1 MSKVLSTKLSFSP
14 STSEDV
20 VGYKLYIQPVPD
32 PVTYDSP
39 SFDLGNKTEVFISTL
54 PGMEEVDGVYNLGVT
69 AVDDAGNE
77 SSMNVIEA
85 VPLDFFAPA
94 PVSDLVISRD

>member
-14 STSEDV
+14 SDSQDV
-20 VGYKLYIQPVPD
+20 VGYKLYVQPAPD

-54 PGMEEVDGVYNLGVT
+54 PGLDQVDGVYNLGVT
-69 AVDDAGNE
+69 SVDDAENE
-77 SSMNVIEA
+77 SDMTLIEG
-85 VPLDFFAPA
+85 VSLDFFAPA
-94 PVSDLVISRD
+94 PVGDLRITRV